1 MSLNNRRTDRR
12 TGSAS
17 KSQIGQSV
25 EALESR
31 ELMTTIPASP
41 IKYYTTSPIPIQ
53 TKMHGGSYQ
62 YPFIAAQST
71 MRQIAAQDNTG
82 KILQGQDRDGNQW
95 TITVQGPG
103 SVVVTDTT
111 PNDGVLMD
119 DIDTIQI
126 VGGNIKT
133 TRVTGQVSSSNRT
146 LTNGMVQFQH
156 LIAQN
161 GINSIVLN
169 GVALAQTVPSETNA
183 TTISTDP
190 NVYLPGGVRTL
201 QIADINAY
209 NDIAKASDPFQIIVG
224 DPSAPLKFAPIIR
237 VGTIYNTNYDSTTVG
252 VPATPSTE
260 PSVDFQIYGP
270 THALTTNAITH
281 QRPVA
286 GLESKFPPTG
296 TQGETTIATTA
307 IGQFQSIG
315 GVNFTRI
322 AKDKSN
328 LVSKTNALDHA
339 GLIHVGGTADA
350 LSVSAN
356 GAIRSLRLMKGL
368 GNPNGTSTATTSYG
382 TTLGSTGFPAAGYM
396 GGQINAGTINRI
408 TMGAA
413 NTVMLTSNNPNT
425 AQTTNGSTAYTPTA
439 GNTMTLAAITTEG
452 SIGTK
457 AARTGAIKHFGKTI
471 KSNATGVK
479 INGNLQQSELAAGFN
494 YNQFVNGVSPLT
506 GPSVIKGLRMR
517 GSLVDSAISA
527 SYSPNTTTQVFNDP
541 SNQVS
546 PGAIHGNVKK
556 PGLAYYDGRGTALGR
571 LGSGVFARHKK
582 GALPPANPPLST
594 PGGTN
599 VLGS

>member
-1 MSLNNRRTDRR
+1 MSLNIRRTDRR
-12 TGSAS
+12 TNSAP
-17 KSQIGQSV
+17 KSRIGQAV
-25 EALESR
+25 ESLESR
-31 ELMTTIPASP
+31 ELMTTLPASP
-41 IKYYTTSPIPIQ
+41 IRYYRTTNVPIQ
-53 TKMHGGSYQ
+53 TTMHGGSLQ
-62 YPFIAAQST
+62 APFIAAQST
-71 MRQIAAQDNTG
+71 LNQISQTG
-82 KILQGQDRDGNQW
+82 NAGTIVSGQDRSGNLW

-103 SVVVTDTT
+103 SVVVSDVT

-119 DIDTIQI
+119 DLDTIQI
-126 VGGNIKT
+126 VGGNINT
-133 TRVTGQVSSSNRT
+133 THVTGQVSSSNRT

-169 GVALAQTVPSETNA
+169 GFALAQTVPSETNA
-183 TTISTDP
+183 TTIPTDP

-209 NDIAKASDPFQIIVG
+209 NDIAKATDPFQIIVG
-224 DPSAPLKFAPIIR
+224 DASAPLKFAPIIR
-237 VGTIYNTNYDSTTVG
+237 VGTIYNTNYDSTSVG

-260 PSVDFQIYGP
+260 ATVDFQIYGP

-281 QRPVA
+281 QAPVA

-296 TQGETTIATTA
+296 TQGETSISTTS

-315 GVNFTRI
+315 GVNYTRI

-328 LVSKTNALDHA
+328 LVSKTTAMDHA
-339 GLIHVGGTADA
+339 GLVHVGGTADA
-350 LSVSAN
+350 FSVSVN
-356 GAIRSLRLMKGL
+356 GPLRSLRLMKGL

-382 TTLGSTGFPAAGYM
+382 TPTGSTGFPAAGYI
-396 GGQINAGTINRI
+396 GGQINAGTINSVVI
-408 TMGAA
+408 GAA
-413 NTVMLTSNNPNT
+413 NTVMLTANNPAN

-439 GNTMTLAAITTEG
+439 GNAMTVAAITTDG
-452 SIGTK
+452 SMGTK
-457 AARTGAIKHFGKTI
+457 ASRTGSITRFGKTI
-471 KSNATGVK
+471 KSNAAGVTIK
-479 INGNLQQSELAAGFN
+479 GNLQQSEIAAGFN

-527 SYSPNTTTQVFNDP
+527 SYSPNTTTKLFNDP

-546 PGAIHGNVKK
+546 PGGITGNVKK

-571 LGSGVFARHKK
+571 LGSGVFARHKH
-582 GALPPANPPLST
+582 GALPPANPPLGT
-594 PGGTN
+594 AGGTN
-599 VLGS
+599 LLGS